1 METNNKNNIEQDHR
15 CRIQKAAYTTL
26 LPNPRATCSI
36 TDEYAF
42 TIKLIKRK
50 YLYLLLINGDTT
62 KKTIVKRI
70 SAKTLIE
77 HTSDNTSLVPSESPL
92 FSRRKRK
99 SACSSCNVTNGR
111 SKDVYVIIRS
121 TAPYSSVESIPV
133 YIGKSKK
140 LTTCVQILPTD
151 IIAVFFAS
159 SFPVLDLSD
168 IIFLRLIFKPSLIF
182 ELSPSFY

>member
-1 METNNKNNIEQDHR
+1 MVTQ
-15 CRIQKAAYTTL
+15 L
-26 LPNPRATCSI
+26 
-36 TDEYAF
+36 
-42 TIKLIKRK
+42 
-50 YLYLLLINGDTT
+50 
-62 KKTIVKRI
+62 KRI